1 MNIEIANR
9 LVQLRKANNLSQE
22 ELAAKIGISRQAVS
36 KWERAEASPDTDNL
50 IDLARL
56 YRISLDELLRAEEP
70 SVPEAAEKPMDTAAA
85 PQSSALVNIGTG
97 HLHVEDGHANGV
109 QMSGDTWRENR
120 WLRFPYP
127 LLALIVFLGLGF
139 GGGWWHPGWL
149 VFLTIPLY
157 YTLVSGGRKHW
168 ISAGTLAV
176 AVYLLLGFLWN
187 LWHPGWLV
195 FLAVPVV
202 DSAVEVVTERKS
214 WRHFAY
220 PVLAVLVFLM
230 LGFFG
235 GWWVWCWMVFLT
247 IPLYYALFPK
257 ETV

>member
-50 IDLARL
+50 IALARL

-97 HLHVEDGHANGV
+97 HLHVEDGGHAVHIEDGHANGV

-149 VFLTIPLY
+149 VFL
-157 YTLVSGGRKHW
+157 
-168 ISAGTLAV
+168 
-176 AVYLLLGFLWN
+176 
-187 LWHPGWLV
+187 
-195 FLAVPVV
+195 AVPVV

-214 WRHFAY
+214 WWHFAY

>member
-1 MNIEIANR
+1 M
-9 LVQLRKANNLSQE
+9 
-22 ELAAKIGISRQAVS
+22 
-36 KWERAEASPDTDNL
+36 
-50 IDLARL
+50 
-56 YRISLDELLRAEEP
+56 
-70 SVPEAAEKPMDTAAA
+70 
-85 PQSSALVNIGTG
+85 
-97 HLHVEDGHANGV
+97 
-109 QMSGDTWRENR
+109 
-120 WLRFPYP
+120 
-127 LLALIVFLGLGF
+127 
-139 GGGWWHPGWL
+139 
-149 VFLTIPLY
+149 
-157 YTLVSGGRKHW
+157 SGGRKHW